1 MRKISRG
8 NQSDEDSENSGENS
22 AETIT
27 YNFKKIPNKRS

>member
-8 NQSDEDSENSGENS
+8 NQSGEENSGENS

-27 YNFKKIPNKRS
+27 YSFKKIPNKRS